1 MEREREDVNWI
12 HLTQDTLVAGFPEH
26 CNGIPGS
33 TNSGELT
40 SWVTTSFKE
49 GLLHGII
56 RLVSNDNI

>member
-40 SWVTTSFKE
+40 S
-49 GLLHGII
+49 
-56 RLVSNDNI
+56 